1 MKWKAHS
8 LNLFFI
14 FFPSPNNPYIPF
26 SLSFAK
32 ASQINNLHLLLLLLL
47 QTSLVF
53 HIIMSF
59 EVDRPIRLLAD
70 PSELLKD
77 GLNHHALTNPANNN
91 NRTNTSCVSD
101 LPHHHHVQQQPST
114 GNSSTAAGVSSPT
127 YSIAS
132 SSLSSNSA
140 ASSTIYSNS
149 SATHDGAYDGGSDSS
164 SSTKQI
170 NGVSNKST
178 SSSSNLYMYQH
189 DVSPRQRGMNYNSKS
204 MGAGGGYDNKHLLS
218 PVPDC
223 LDHDPTA
230 AAAAAVAACT
240 SGVNEHCTPTP
251 RVPLPTPP
259 ASGGTPP
266 QQTWRDMDRRYD
278 FAPRSSM
285 SHPYWA
291 PSTTSS
297 MCMPPAAAAPPL
309 YHELLPQQQQQHP
322 SYWMSLHHQQQH
334 PIPPSS
340 SLLESRRSPYHPSS
354 HHHHPYPT
362 TTTTT
367 KKSLHADP
375 GTANKVVS
383 STATPRRYKCT
394 VCVKRFTRPSSLAT
408 HMHSHTGE
416 VK

>member
-1 MKWKAHS
+1 
-8 LNLFFI
+8 
-14 FFPSPNNPYIPF
+14 
-26 SLSFAK
+26 
-32 ASQINNLHLLLLLLL
+32 
-47 QTSLVF
+47 
-53 HIIMSF
+53 MSF

-77 GLNHHALTNPANNN
+77 GLNHHALTNPTSNN
-91 NRTNTSCVSD
+91 NRTNSSCVSD
-101 LPHHHHVQQQPST
+101 LPHHHVKQQQQPST
-114 GNSSTAAGVSSPT
+114 GSNSSTAGVSSPT

-140 ASSTIYSNS
+140 ASSTIYSNN
-149 SATHDGAYDGGSDSS
+149 SATTHDGAYDGGSDSS
-164 SSTKQI
+164 NSSTKHI
-170 NGVSNKST
+170 NGVSNKSA
-178 SSSSNLYMYQH
+178 SNLYMYH
-189 DVSPRQRGMNYNSKS
+189 PPPDVSPRQRGMNYNSKW
-204 MGAGGGYDNKHLLS
+204 MGGVGYDNKHLLS

-230 AAAAAVAACT
+230 AAAVAACS
-240 SGVNEHCTPTP
+240 SGVNEHTPT

-291 PSTTSS
+291 PSTTTTTSS
-297 MCMPPAAAAPPL
+297 MCMPPTAAAPPL
-309 YHELLPQQQQQHP
+309 YHELLPHHQQQQHP
-322 SYWMSLHHQQQH
+322 SYWMGLHHQQQH
-334 PIPPSS
+334 HPIPSPSSS
-340 SLLESRRSPYHPSS
+340 SLLENRRSPYPSS
-354 HHHHPYPT
+354 YHHPYPT
-362 TTTTT
+362 TTMTQS

-375 GTANKVVS
+375 GTANNKVVS

-416 VK
+416 KPYQCQVEGCGRRFSVVSNLRRHAKIHNNQPKSS